1 MWEGEE
7 ESVDCW
13 REEGEREGGGRRE
26 EGGREEGGRREE
38 GRREGGRRKGEG
50 REGGRM
56 CVCKEMWRLFMCLAD
71 RMLFIQQ
78 AFFTPSLQTM

>member
-7 ESVDCW
+7 ESADCL
-13 REEGEREGGGRRE
+13 REEGEREEGGGRE
-26 EGGREEGGRREE
+26 GEGGGREG